1 MHASSQAP
9 APTTTPAAQGGGAWH
24 MLSPEQVMANL
35 RVDAQQGL
43 SAGEAAQR
51 LSQYG
56 PNELIERGGRTL
68 GQIVWEQVKGIM
80 ILILVAAAGLAF
92 VLGKPVDGTAI
103 LAIVVLFVVL
113 GVVQEYR
120 AQKAIAALKQMSSP
134 TIRVVRDG
142 RVIEL
147 PAKELVPGDVVK
159 LENGNVVPADCRVVE
174 SVNLRCQEAAL
185 TGESEPVEKETHALS
200 DPELGIGDR
209 VNQAYMGT
217 FVSFGRGTAVVVES
231 GMKTELGK
239 IASMIQNVAHDPT
252 PLQKKLDK
260 LAKTLAVIALVIA
273 GLVLAVDL
281 AQGVDIRD
289 GLLIAVAVA
298 VAIVPEGLPA
308 VLTFT
313 LALGAQRMLKRK
325 ALIRKLPAVET
336 LGSVTVICSDK
347 TGTLTQNKMTVTIAD
362 VAGHQLDVQALAGPK
377 ATVVPGQTVQL
388 PNCPPATAFLLAA
401 GDLCNDATLDVD
413 AKNNVYSSVGDPT
426 ESALVMAAAR
436 FGMLK
441 KDLEAALP
449 RVAELP
455 FDSDRKRMT
464 TVHRLPAGASSI
476 GGRGLDN
483 AGATPL
489 PPDAVGAPLLA
500 VTKGAVDGMLSRVAK
515 IWTPQGLVAFDEGWK
530 KRVLDSNEQMGANGM
545 RVLAVGYRTASAAP
559 KPGDHDAFEQ
569 GLTLVG
575 LVGMIDPPRPEAKA
589 AVATCK
595 TAGIRVIMIT
605 GDHPLTARSIAA
617 DLGIA
622 THDTKAITGV
632 ELERMSD
639 EDMRQAVKGTNVF
652 ARVSPE
658 HKLRLVDALQ
668 SNGEIVAMT
677 GDGVNDA
684 PALKKADIGVAMGIT
699 GTDVAKEAADMVLL
713 DDNFATIV
721 AAVEE
726 GRIVYDNLR
735 RFVLFSIAGNI
746 GKVAIVAVP
755 PLLGLP
761 KLLIAIQIL
770 FSNLLTDGLMGLGM
784 GVEKGES
791 NVMKRPPYSPTEG
804 VFSRGFGWHVAW
816 LGVLIG
822 ALVIGMAVWMHGG
835 LLTKHKAELAAQNVP
850 AAQIEQVTKVSQVP
864 VATEDGTGW
873 TIQEQDTPQYLYLV
887 TMVFLV
893 LALIQMTR
901 VFGIRSFYDPFTSYT
916 FRYNSVLMWMVAIT
930 FVCQMIATF
939 FPPVQ
944 AFFQTTSTVGWQG
957 IALGLGLGVVV
968 LIAME
973 IEKLIRRKG
982 DPSFAARAGA

>member
-1 MHASSQAP
+1 MATATPPASRP
-9 APTTTPAAQGGGAWH
+9 APTPRSSPAGSGGTLWHTLSVPKALSTLQSAEGGLTSAEAQA
-24 MLSPEQVMANL
+24 
-35 RVDAQQGL
+35 
-43 SAGEAAQR
+43 R
-51 LSQYG
+51 LAKHG
-56 PNELIERGGRTL
+56 PNELVERGGRTL

-80 ILILVAAAGLAF
+80 ILILVAAAALAF
-92 VLGKPVDGTAI
+92 ALGKPVDAI
-103 LAIVVLFVVL
+103 AIMAIVVLFVVL

-142 RVIEL
+142 RIVEL
-147 PAKELVPGDVVK
+147 PARDLVPGDVVK
-159 LENGNVVPADCRVVE
+159 LENGNVVPADCRVIE

-185 TGESEPVEKETHALS
+185 TGESEPVEKETHELT
-200 DPELGIGDR
+200 DPELTAGDR
-209 VNQAYMGT
+209 VNLCYMGT
-217 FVSFGRGTAVVVES
+217 FVSFGRGSALVVET

-239 IASMIQNVAHDPT
+239 IATMIQSVAHDPT
-252 PLQKKLDK
+252 PLQKRLDK
-260 LAKTLAVIALVIA
+260 LAKNLAVIAVVIA

-281 AQGVDIRD
+281 VQGIDWRD
-289 GLLIAVAVA
+289 GLLVAVAVA

-347 TGTLTQNKMTVTIAD
+347 TGTLTQNKMTVTTVD
-362 VAGHQLDVQALAGPK
+362 VAGSTVDVQAIVGP
-377 ATVVPGQTVQL
+377 Q
-388 PNCPPATAFLLAA
+388 ATATPGAAFSLPPGAGDAAKFLLAA

-413 AKNNVYSSVGDPT
+413 AKQNVYTSVGDPT
-426 ESALVMAAAR
+426 ESALVIAAAR

-441 KDLEAALP
+441 KELESAMP

-464 TVHRLPAGASSI
+464 TVHRLGGKLTPPGVEGASLVAI
-476 GGRGLDN
+476 
-483 AGATPL
+483 
-489 PPDAVGAPLLA
+489 
-500 VTKGAVDGMLSRVAK
+500 TKGAVDGMLAYCTK
-515 IWTPQGLVAFDEGWK
+515 IWSPEGVRPFDDGWK
-530 KRVLDSNEQMGANGM
+530 KRVLASNEKMGGSGM
-545 RVLAVGYRTASAAP
+545 RVLALAYRPIADAP
-559 KPGDHDAFEQ
+559 KPGDHDLVERDMI
-569 GLTLVG
+569 LVG

-595 TAGIRVIMIT
+595 TAGIRAIMIT
-605 GDHPLTARSIAA
+605 GDHPLTARFIAA
-617 DLGIA
+617 ELGIT
-622 THDTKAITGV
+622 THDGKVVTGV
-632 ELERMSD
+632 ELERMTP
-639 EDMRQAVKGTNVF
+639 EQMREVVKDTNVF

-658 HKLRLVDALQ
+658 HKLKLVDALQ
-668 SNGEIVAMT
+668 SNGEVVAMT

-746 GKVAIVAVP
+746 GKVAIVAIP

-761 KLLIAIQIL
+761 KLLVAIQIL

-784 GVEKGES
+784 GVERGES
-791 NVMKRPPYSPTEG
+791 NVMKRPPQRPDEG

-816 LGVLIG
+816 LGLTIA
-822 ALVIGMAVWMHGG
+822 ALVIGMAWVMHGQLAKEFPDG
-835 LLTKHKAELAAQNVP
+835 KFIAE
-850 AAQIEQVTKVSQVP
+850 VTKEVT
-864 VATEDGTGW
+864 ATLPDGTVE
-873 TIQEQDTPQYLYLV
+873 TKKETVATPQYLYLG

-893 LALIQMTR
+893 LALIQMIR
-901 VFGIRSFYDPFTSYT
+901 VFGIRSFRDPLSTYT
-916 FRYNSVLMWMVAIT
+916 VRFNPTLMAMIFFCFICQLIAVY
-930 FVCQMIATF
+930 FV
-939 FPPVQ
+939 PVQ
-944 AFFQTTSTVGWQG
+944 PFFQTTAAVGWQG
-957 IALGLGLGVVV
+957 IAIGLGMGLFV
-968 LIAME
+968 LLLME
-973 IEKLIRRKG
+973 IEKAVKR
-982 DPSFAARAGA
+982 ARGA